1 LQMKRALALGLLVAG
16 LTASAA
22 ATEFRVGFV
31 NIAKLLQ
38 DSPQAADASA
48 KIEQDFSP
56 RERELVST
64 QKDVRQLEDR
74 LLRDGPGMTDV
85 ARGGLELDVRNRKRE
100 LKRQQDEFREDLNLR
115 KNQELASIQRI
126 VIEAIQSLA
135 KKEGYDLV
143 LSEGVVFA
151 SSRVD
156 ITDKVLERLK
166 QEAGRRGGGS

>member
-1 LQMKRALALGLLVAG
+1 MTRTLAVGLLVAG
-16 LTASAA
+16 LAATAA
-22 ATEFRVGFV
+22 AAEVRVGFV
-31 NIAKLLQ
+31 NMARLLQ
-38 DSPQAADASA
+38 DSPQATDASA

-56 RERELVST
+56 RERELLST

-85 ARGGLELDVRNRKRE
+85 TRGSLELDLRNRKRE

-115 KNQELASIQRI
+115 KNQELASIQRL

-135 KKEGYDLV
+135 KKESYDLV
-143 LSEGVVFA
+143 LTEGVVFA

-156 ITDKVLERLK
+156 ITDKVLDRLK
-166 QEAGRRGGGS
+166 QEAGRRDGGS

>member
-1 LQMKRALALGLLVAG
+1 MTRTLAVGLLVAG
-16 LTASAA
+16 LAATAA
-22 ATEFRVGFV
+22 AAEVRVGFV
-31 NIAKLLQ
+31 NMARLLQ
-38 DSPQAADASA
+38 DSPQATDASA

-56 RERELVST
+56 REREMVST

-85 ARGGLELDVRNRKRE
+85 TRGSLELDLRNRKRE

-115 KNQELASIQRI
+115 KNQELASIQRL

-135 KKEGYDLV
+135 KKESYDLV
-143 LSEGVVFA
+143 LTEGVVFA

-166 QEAGRRGGGS
+166 QEAGRRDGGS

>member
-1 LQMKRALALGLLVAG
+1 MTRTLAVGLLVAG
-16 LTASAA
+16 LAATAA
-22 ATEFRVGFV
+22 AAEVRVGFV
-31 NIAKLLQ
+31 NMARLLQ
-38 DSPQAADASA
+38 DSPQATDASA

-64 QKDVRQLEDR
+64 QKDVRQLVDR

-85 ARGGLELDVRNRKRE
+85 TRGSLELDLRNRKRE

-115 KNQELASIQRI
+115 KNQELASIQRL

-135 KKEGYDLV
+135 KKESYDLV
-143 LSEGVVFA
+143 LTEGVVFA

-166 QEAGRRGGGS
+166 QEAGRRDGGS

>member
-1 LQMKRALALGLLVAG
+1 MTRTLAVGLLVAG
-16 LTASAA
+16 LAATAA
-22 ATEFRVGFV
+22 AAEVRVGFV
-31 NIAKLLQ
+31 NMARLLQ
-38 DSPQAADASA
+38 DSPQATDASA

-56 RERELVST
+56 REREMVST

-85 ARGGLELDVRNRKRE
+85 TRGSLELDLRNRKRE

-115 KNQELASIQRI
+115 KNQELASIQRL

-135 KKEGYDLV
+135 KKESYDLV
-143 LSEGVVFA
+143 LTEGVVFA

-156 ITDKVLERLK
+156 ITDKVLDRLK
-166 QEAGRRGGGS
+166 QEAGRRDGGS

>member
-1 LQMKRALALGLLVAG
+1 MTRTLAVGLLVAG
-16 LTASAA
+16 LAATAA
-22 ATEFRVGFV
+22 AAEVRVGFV
-31 NIAKLLQ
+31 NMARLLQ
-38 DSPQAADASA
+38 DSPQATDASA

-85 ARGGLELDVRNRKRE
+85 TRGSLELDLRNRKRE

-115 KNQELASIQRI
+115 KNQELASIQRL

-135 KKEGYDLV
+135 KKESYDLV
-143 LSEGVVFA
+143 LTEGVVFA

-156 ITDKVLERLK
+156 ITDKVLDRLK
-166 QEAGRRGGGS
+166 QEAGRRDGGS